1 MRKNK
6 RKRRFRLRYILLLI
20 CLFYISTIFIN
31 QEKMMRDLEKERKE
45 KEDKINSLN
54 VEIAELQ
61 DKIRYADSL
70 EFIEKIAREE
80 LNMLKPG
87 EILYIDK
94 EKNKNK
100 FIKGIGD

>member
-1 MRKNK
+1 MHKTK
-6 RKRRFRLRYILLLI
+6 QKKKFRIRYILLLG
-20 CLFYISTIFIN
+20 CLFYLSTTFLN
-31 QEKMMRDLEKERKE
+31 QEKMMRHLEQERKA

-61 DKIRYADSL
+61 EKIKYADTP

-100 FIKGIGD
+100 FIKGISN

>member
-1 MRKNK
+1 MRKTK
-6 RKRRFRLRYILLLI
+6 QKRRFRLRYILLLA
-20 CLFYISTIFIN
+20 CLFYLSTIFFN
-31 QEKMMRDLEKERKE
+31 QQKMMRDLEQEKKA

-61 DKIRYADSL
+61 DKIRYADTP

-87 EILYIDK
+87 EIIYIDK

-100 FIKGIGD
+100 FIKGIGN